1 MNESPAATPAAIALN
16 RFGLGAQPNEPLPA
30 DPKAWLLAQFD
41 RYQPLPSAWSN
52 QPNSA
57 ALIAEFAERRRE
69 VRQTMKNARADD
81 AAASGAQQI
90 ARGAGRQL
98 ARGGMPD
105 GGEASGAERMSP
117 AMNPAMNS
125 TTTAAMYGDTG
136 GTPGSATNRPSLATG
151 RAASENASG
160 VTAQTTDASSA
171 SAAQAGQQAR
181 KALRADIVATY
192 RNAVNARV
200 NSALATPAP
209 FVERLVHFWANH
221 FAVSTE
227 KPQVAVLAGAFEA
240 EAIRPHVL
248 GRFEDM
254 LVAVE
259 RHPAM
264 QIYLDQNNS
273 VGPDSIAALRAAQR
287 NPARA
292 RGLNENLAREIMELH
307 TLGARSGYTQQDVT
321 EFARALTGWSVA
333 GLQARAGGAAA
344 DAAPPGA
351 FTFRAALHEPGAR
364 TVIGRRYDEADDA
377 QALAILHD
385 FAHAP
390 ATAHH
395 LADKLARHFIS
406 DNPPPAVVERLAVTF
421 MKSGG
426 DLPSVYH
433 ALIDSRDAW
442 SASDVKFK
450 SPWDWTISA
459 LRGLGYRDLGDLQAA
474 PLLTQL
480 GQPVWRPGSPAG
492 YDDIA
497 ASWAS
502 PDALLRRVELAQR
515 LAAKVGDRL
524 DARGLGEQLLAGSLS
539 QPTATAVA
547 RADSGTMALALL
559 LVSPDFQRR

>member
-1 MNESPAATPAAIALN
+1 MNESSAATPAAIALN
-16 RFGLGAQPNEPLPA
+16 RFGLGAQPNQPAPA

-41 RYQPLPSAWSN
+41 RYQPMPPAWSN

-57 ALIAEFAERRRE
+57 ALVAAFAEQRRAI
-69 VRQTMKNARADD
+69 RQTTKNARATDD
-81 AAASGAQQI
+81 PASGA
-90 ARGAGRQL
+90 
-98 ARGGMPD
+98 
-105 GGEASGAERMSP
+105 
-117 AMNPAMNS
+117 
-125 TTTAAMYGDTG
+125 
-136 GTPGSATNRPSLATG
+136 
-151 RAASENASG
+151 
-160 VTAQTTDASSA
+160 TAQSSDASSA
-171 SAAQAGQQAR
+171 AQANQQAR
-181 KALRADIVATY
+181 KALRADILATY
-192 RNAVNARV
+192 RDAVNARV
-200 NSALATPAP
+200 DSALDTPAP

-227 KPQVAVLAGAFEA
+227 KQEVAVLAGAFEV

-254 LVAVE
+254 LVAAE

-273 VGPDSIAALRAAQR
+273 VGPDSVAALRAAQR
-287 NPARA
+287 NPGRA

-333 GLQARAGGAAA
+333 GLQAGLPPRNGSNAAVDTA
-344 DAAPPGA
+344 PPPGA
-351 FTFRAALHEPGAR
+351 FTFRTALHEPGAR
-364 TVIGRRYDEADDA
+364 TIIGRRYDEADDT

-385 FAHAP
+385 FAHTP

-395 LADKLARHFIS
+395 IADKLARHFVS
-406 DNPPPAVVERLAVTF
+406 DNPPPAVVDRLAVTF
-421 MKSGG
+421 MKTSG
-426 DLPSVYH
+426 DLPSVYQ
-433 ALIDSRDAW
+433 ALIESREAW

-450 SPWDWTISA
+450 SPWEWTISS
-459 LRGLGYRDLGDLQAA
+459 LRGLGYRNFGDLGNLQAA

-515 LAAKVGDRL
+515 LAARVGDRL
-524 DARGLGEQLLAGSLS
+524 DARGLGDQLLAGSLS